1 VTRPAGVKVVVTS
14 LVALVLIGATLVPPG
29 TAHVSPS
36 ATHNWRRHYK
46 PLAKKI
52 FFTKTRANARF
63 VNVGEQASDAALL
76 DGMDSSRVRDD
87 RPPPQRRRHHVGH
100 RR

>member
-46 PLAKKI
+46 PP
-52 FFTKTRANARF
+52 
-63 VNVGEQASDAALL
+63 GEEDLLHQDASE
-76 DGMDSSRVRDD
+76 GPVRE
-87 RPPPQRRRHHVGH
+87 RG
-100 RR
+100 